1 MKDYIKNI
9 EDGERRF
16 FTEPVEFR
24 AEDDNVIEGYAAVF
38 NKDSVDFGGWTER
51 IAPGAFTE
59 VLADDVV
66 ALFNHDMNL
75 VLGRNGKNVTITQD
89 ETGLKYQIKLP
100 DTSLARDVRNLIK
113 EGIIH
118 QSSFAFTVKEQQWQ
132 RNGDK
137 PSVRTISKIKRLFD
151 VSPVTSPA
159 YKDSTVG
166 ARSFAETKEPEQ
178 ILSASLI
185 EMEIILNKNGIKK

>member
-59 VLADDVV
+59 VLADDAV

-178 ILSASLI
+178 ILSASLM

>member
-178 ILSASLI
+178 ILSASLM

>member
-38 NKDSVDFGGWTER
+38 NKDSVDFGGWIER

-59 VLADDVV
+59 VLADDAV